1 MLYLAIDQHKNYLT
15 INIRNE
21 QGDVR
26 QKWQVST
33 APADIDDF
41 FVAFAKRAR
50 KHRGYMAIVE
60 VCVQKGNTATTG
72 SSKNSRRPYVKKS
85 SSFNPIALP

>member
-21 QGDVR
+21 QGDVL
-26 QKWQVST
+26 QKGQVST
-33 APADIDDF
+33 SPDDIDEF
-41 FVAFAKRAR
+41 FVAFVKKAR

-60 VCVQKGNTATTG
+60 VCAQKGNIAMTG
-72 SSKNSRRPYVKKS
+72 YLQNSRRPNVKKS
-85 SSFNPIALP
+85 